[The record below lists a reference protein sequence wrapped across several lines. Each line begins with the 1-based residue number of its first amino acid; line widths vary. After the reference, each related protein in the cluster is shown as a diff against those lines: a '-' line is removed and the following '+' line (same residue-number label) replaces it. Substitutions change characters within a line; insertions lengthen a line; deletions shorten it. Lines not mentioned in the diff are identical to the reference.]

1 MSKLK
6 KAGVVILNYINY
18 KDTIE
23 CVRSFL
29 RQKDVNLE
37 IVIID
42 NGSPNESYKILT
54 EYFKG
59 YKNIN
64 IIKNME
70 NKGYS
75 KGNNVGIQFLQ
86 KLNLNFIIIANSDT
100 KLLSNN
106 TIFFLISAYKPNIA
120 VISPNIKN
128 MDGSNDLYVVYK
140 KRFLKLR
147 LIKACLQAIFWRKP
161 LLVNTSVVKN
171 KNIPKIDNNVIGL
184 TGSFYMLTPSFFKYY
199 RGLFNKTF
207 LYGEENATIE
217 CLRKKNLDS
226 LKYSNDETLV
236 VHKGAA
242 SSSEVLRVSNRKK
255 KLMAK
260 SAIKVLGFII
270 FG

>member
-75 KGNNVGIQFLQ
+75 K
-86 KLNLNFIIIANSDT
+86 
-100 KLLSNN
+100 
-106 TIFFLISAYKPNIA
+106 
-120 VISPNIKN
+120 
-128 MDGSNDLYVVYK
+128 
-140 KRFLKLR
+140 
-147 LIKACLQAIFWRKP
+147 
-161 LLVNTSVVKN
+161 
-171 KNIPKIDNNVIGL
+171 
-184 TGSFYMLTPSFFKYY
+184 
-199 RGLFNKTF
+199 
-207 LYGEENATIE
+207 
-217 CLRKKNLDS
+217 
-226 LKYSNDETLV
+226 
-236 VHKGAA
+236 
-242 SSSEVLRVSNRKK
+242 
-255 KLMAK
+255 
-260 SAIKVLGFII
+260 
-270 FG
+270 